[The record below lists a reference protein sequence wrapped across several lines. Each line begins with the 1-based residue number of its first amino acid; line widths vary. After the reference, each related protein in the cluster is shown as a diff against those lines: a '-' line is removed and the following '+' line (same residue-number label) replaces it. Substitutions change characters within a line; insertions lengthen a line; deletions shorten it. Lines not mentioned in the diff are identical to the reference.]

1 MTITE
6 KEIKD
11 MLQEE
16 LSKQEVRN
24 MIDDKLSDYLKD
36 REFKKQIRNIA
47 VDVID
52 DFFHEMW
59 RKNGFWKN
67 PIKNR

>member
-6 KEIKD
+6 NEIRK

-16 LSKQEVRN
+16 LSKQEVRS
-24 MIDDKLSDYLKD
+24 MIDDKLSEYLKD
-36 REFKKQIRNIA
+36 RELKKQIRNIA

-52 DFFHEMW
+52 DFFREMW

-67 PIKNR
+67 PLKNR

>member
-1 MTITE
+1 MRITE
-6 KEIKD
+6 NEIRD
-11 MLQEE
+11 MIQEE
-16 LSKQEVRN
+16 LSKQEVSS
-24 MIDDKLSDYLKD
+24 MIDSKVSEYLKD
-36 REFKKQIRNIA
+36 REFKKQVRNIA

-67 PIKNR
+67 PIN

>member
-6 KEIKD
+6 NEIRK

-16 LSKQEVRN
+16 LTKQEVRS
-24 MIDDKLSDYLKD
+24 MIDDKLSEYLKD
-36 REFKKQIRNIA
+36 RELKKQIRNIA

-52 DFFHEMW
+52 DFFREMW

-67 PIKNR
+67 PLKNR